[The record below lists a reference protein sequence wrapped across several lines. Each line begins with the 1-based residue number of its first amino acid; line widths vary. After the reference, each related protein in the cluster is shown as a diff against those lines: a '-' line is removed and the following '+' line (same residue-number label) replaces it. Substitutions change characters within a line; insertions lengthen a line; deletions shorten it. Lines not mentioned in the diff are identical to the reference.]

1 MAKLIDRLN
10 DKIKKV
16 GINPASAAARVWLKA
31 QMAGLAVSK
40 GSILNDPKRTVT
52 SIAPGRMYFYA
63 YDPKHKDTL
72 PLYDRFPLVIP
83 VEMYSDG
90 LLGLNLHYIR
100 PNLRLALLD
109 KLYETNNNKDFDETT
124 KMQISYNLLQGA
136 ARFKNFEPC
145 LKRYLNAHIR
155 SRIIE
160 IPAHEWEV
168 AALLP
173 VDQFVKGRPY

>member
-1 MAKLIDRLN
+1 MAKLIDRMN
-10 DKIKKV
+10 DRLRKT

-31 QMAGLAVSK
+31 QMAGLSATK
-40 GSILNDPKRTVT
+40 GSILNDPKRTV
-52 SIAPGRMYFYA
+52 SSPAPGRMYFYA

-72 PLYDRFPLVIP
+72 PMYDKFPLVIP
-83 VEMYSDG
+83 IEMYADG
-90 LLGLNLHYIR
+90 MLGLNLHYIR

-109 KLYETNNNKDFDETT
+109 KLYETNNNSNFDEST
-124 KMQISYNLLQGA
+124 KMQLNYNLLQGA
-136 ARFKNFEPC
+136 SRFKNFEKC
-145 LKRYLNAHIR
+145 LKRYLTAHIR

-160 IPAHEWEV
+160 IPAQEWEI